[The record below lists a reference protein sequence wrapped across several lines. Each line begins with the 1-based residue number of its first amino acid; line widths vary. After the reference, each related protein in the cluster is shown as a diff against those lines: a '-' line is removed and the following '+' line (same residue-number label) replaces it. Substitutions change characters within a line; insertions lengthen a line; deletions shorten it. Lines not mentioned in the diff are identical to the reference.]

1 VSFSSTERPL
11 AADAPVSIAAIEAAR
26 CGPAGPLKWL
36 RTHAFPAARL
46 QRNIAD
52 SHLRWR
58 VLAQSYGI
66 APDPRWIEGAI
77 ETAISAVS
85 QLRASSSEVVT
96 PSSQASRRL
105 ASGCCAGDEVSV
117 RISHCLRWGR

>member
-1 VSFSSTERPL
+1 MRFRQLADNGTSRP
-11 AADAPVSIAAIEAAR
+11 AI
-26 CGPAGPLKWL
+26 CAGG
-36 RTHAFPAARL
+36 
-46 QRNIAD
+46 
-52 SHLRWR
+52 

-77 ETAISAVS
+77 EAAISAVS

-105 ASGCCAGDEVSV
+105 ASGCCARDEVPA
-117 RISHCLRWGR
+117 RISHCVRWGPGDRPATIDET